1 MNQGEFKLP
10 YFTPGVV
17 PGSDG
22 AGVVEAVG
30 SKITSFQ
37 PGDRVCTHL
46 VSQLSASE
54 VPSFSDIN
62 SGLGQHLDGTL
73 RSRGRF
79 HESALVSMPPALDFL
94 EASTLTCSGLT
105 AWNALFG
112 LKGHVPGKGS
122 TVLVQGTGGVS
133 IAALQV

>member
-1 MNQGEFKLP
+1 M
-10 YFTPGVV
+10 T

-22 AGVVEAVG
+22 AGIVEAVG
-30 SKITSFQ
+30 SLVVSFK

-46 VSQLSASE
+46 VSRLCASE
-54 VPSFSDIN
+54 LPRFSDIN

-73 RSRGRF
+73 RSYGTF
-79 HESALVSMPPALDFL
+79 HETSLVSMPSNLDFL

-112 LKGHVPGKGS
+112 LTGQVPEKGS

-133 IAALQV
+133 IATLQVCICLNPLVALLI

>member
-1 MNQGEFKLP
+1 M
-10 YFTPGVV
+10 T

-22 AGVVEAVG
+22 AGIVKAVG
-30 SKITSFQ
+30 SQVTSFK

-46 VSQLSASE
+46 VSGLCASE
-54 VPSFSDIN
+54 LPIFSDIN

-73 RSRGRF
+73 RSHGTF
-79 HESALVSMPPALDFL
+79 HETSLVPMPSNLDFL

-112 LKGHVPGKGS
+112 LTGQVPKEGS

-133 IAALQV
+133 IAALQVCTSPEPLLLLLI